1 MKDYSDTL
9 SVKGDVII
17 IRTDEQGNQE
27 KREIKNLVVATGKTF
42 ITNRMSANT
51 VNIMS
56 RMAVGT
62 GSSAA
67 TSGDTALGSAL
78 ANVALSVTGGAP
90 SSNTITYSATFPA
103 GTGTGALTE
112 AAIFNN
118 ANISAGTMLCRTV
131 FPVINKQAAD
141 SIAISWVISIT

>member
-17 IRTDEQGNQE
+17 IRTDECGNQE
-27 KREIKNLVVATGKTF
+27 KREIKNLVVAAGKSF

-51 VNIMS
+51 INIMS
-56 RMAVGT
+56 HMAVGT

-67 TSGDTALGSAL
+67 VTGDTALGSAL
-78 ANVALSVTGGAP
+78 ANVALSVTGGTP

-112 AAIFNN
+112 AGIFNN
-118 ANISAGTMLCRTV
+118 ANISAGAMLCRTV

>member
-17 IRTDEQGNQE
+17 IKTDENGNQE
-27 KREIKNLVVATGKTF
+27 RREIKNLVVATGKSF

-56 RMAVGT
+56 HMAVGT
-62 GSSAA
+62 GSTAAA
-67 TSGDTALGSAL
+67 TSDTALGSAL
-78 ANVALSVTGGAP
+78 ANVALSVTGGTP
-90 SSNTITYSATFPA
+90 SSNTITYAATFPA

-112 AAIFNN
+112 AGIFNN